1 MRNPIESSSVKK
13 ELDFAVEARQAG
25 KEGRARVCARRAAG
39 WAVVIYRRKI
49 NDPSDNENALTNLTW
64 LRENHPQDAIQR
76 AAARL
81 ITRVGEDY
89 RLPHSQDPLKDA
101 ELIIAEM
108 LE

>member
-1 MRNPIESSSVKK
+1 MHNPINSTSVKK
-13 ELDFAVEARQAG
+13 ELEIAFEARQAG
-25 KEGRARVCARRAAG
+25 NEGRARVCARRAAG

-49 NDPSDNENALTNLTW
+49 NDPSDDENALTNLTW
-64 LRENHPQDAIQR
+64 LSENHPQDALQQ

-81 ITRVGEDY
+81 MTRVGEDF